1 MDRWV
6 TDTEPSRKYPIYSR
20 ANAGEVMP
28 DPMSPLTVDLC
39 WHETGEPGWRD
50 ALVGIGVLDAHECE
64 PDGPTITGYFGGY
77 LYINMSVT
85 RLFGVRTPG
94 LTPEMVD
101 LQYFGEMPGIP
112 SYASEARPGDESPEH
127 TEKLGRWLAGIFAV
141 DEQPQLRD
149 ERDEVLAV
157 VEARPDLGAV
167 DDSALVE
174 RALSLLPL
182 WRTLFSHHILQ
193 GTSAGVPMG
202 VVHQVCASVGRSDLV
217 TSLFGGIGDVDSA
230 LPSWE
235 MWKLGRIVAASPR
248 LMTAFDG
255 GFRGLMGRLEMSED
269 SDAVSFL
276 ERFGNFLR
284 RYGFRGPNEWELRSH
299 TWRTN
304 PELALAAIDRL
315 RLAPESAAPAV
326 NHKRVV
332 AERENAERTV
342 VDALGADSG
351 SKAAFTAAVR
361 AAGLYDAGRE
371 RTKTSCVML
380 VHEARLALR
389 ELGARAVRRGHLAAA
404 EQVFMLRKSELEE
417 FVADPAAWSETLAE
431 RERGYLELR
440 HLEPPFVV
448 HKQPPPISRWQLRTR
463 TATQVGPGAQLSGI
477 AGSAGR
483 ATGRARIV
491 LDPSDPEGLEP
502 GDVLIAPLT
511 DPAWTPLFMP
521 AAAVVVDVG
530 AQITH
535 AIIVSRELGIPCVV
549 SVTDATRK
557 IPDGAIVTV
566 DGSLGTVTIESLGE
580 APA

>member
-6 TDTEPSRKYPIYSR
+6 TDTEPSRTYPIYSR

-50 ALVGIGVLDAHECE
+50 ALVEIGVLDARECE
-64 PDGPTITGYFGGY
+64 PHGPTVTGYFGGY

-112 SYASEARPGDESPEH
+112 GYLEERRPTDESPEH
-127 TEKLGRWLAGIFAV
+127 TEKLGRWLAGIVAV

-149 ERDEVLAV
+149 ERDAVLAV
-157 VEARPDLGAV
+157 VNSRPDLKAV
-167 DDSALVE
+167 EDSALVE

-202 VVHQVCASVGRSDLV
+202 VVHQVCGSVGRPDLV
-217 TSLFGGIGDVDSA
+217 TTLFGGVGEVDSA

-235 MWKLGRIVAASPR
+235 MWKLGRIVAESAR

-255 GFRGLMGRLEMSED
+255 GFRGLMDRLGSSDD
-269 SDAVSFL
+269 SDVVAFL
-276 ERFGNFLR
+276 ERFDNFLG

-315 RLAPESAAPAV
+315 RFAPESAAPAA

-332 AERENAERTV
+332 AEREDAERTV
-342 VDALGADSG
+342 LGLLGEDGDA
-351 SKAAFTAAVR
+351 AATFSAALR
-361 AAGLYDAGRE
+361 AAALYGAGRE
-371 RTKTSCVML
+371 RTKTSCVLL

-389 ELGARAVRRGHLAAA
+389 ELGSRAARSGHLASP
-404 EQVFMLRKSELEE
+404 EQVFMLRRAELHS
-417 FVADPAAWSETLAE
+417 FVADPGAWSSTLAD

-448 HKQPPPISRWQLRTR
+448 YQQPPPLGRWRRRTR
-463 TATQVGPGAQLSGI
+463 TATQVGAGAQLTGI

-491 LDPSDPEGLEP
+491 LDPSDPGALEP
-502 GDVLIAPLT
+502 GDVLVAPLT

-535 AIIVSRELGIPCVV
+535 AIIVSRELGVPCVV

-566 DGSLGTVTIESLGE
+566 DGSLGTVTVE
-580 APA
+580 AVPE